1 MMKFEVNYKRGVM
14 HHKNTFN
21 EQITSMLNIF
31 VNEQKKRFAENEI
44 LTIDLHCHDHNSNV
58 PDEQLGRILGIPET
72 WLPTENLIATLKSNG
87 CDTYTVTN
95 HNNARSCWQLLDKG
109 QDILVGAEFS
119 CTVPDYKVGI
129 HVLTYGFTPEHEVKL
144 NKYRNDI
151 YKFLDYTR
159 ENDLPTIWAHPLYHY
174 KSKGIPAMEFFDKM
188 ALLFERFEVI
198 NGQRDSWQNMLVKQW
213 IESLTP
219 DKLEELS
226 HKFKIKLDRY
236 CTTPYNKYMSGGSDS
251 HMGIFTGLT
260 GTYLHIPN
268 LTQRL
273 QSQNR
278 STLALEAIKNGAMA
292 PFGTHNDSEKM
303 AIAFIDYFCQIGM
316 NMKDPGLPH
325 ILLHKGDTQD
335 KLAAMAIVNAFH
347 ELKRHK
353 TTLNFLEL
361 FHKSLIGKTFSRT
374 KRFIVSKDY
383 KKVFDIAYTLSR
395 YTKTRKKDDIVFYNE
410 SIYAIYKELLQLLM
424 KRSDKHINDLIKDDR
439 FKSKEF
445 ESFFQKIE
453 IPVHFR
459 KYIESNEK
467 NNGNGAAKV
476 NLPKLFDELSF
487 PFLGSAVI
495 AAAFFTSARVM
506 YKARPLLYEFAK
518 KHNTLK
524 HPERTLWLTDTFT
537 DSNGVAMVLQSM
549 LKEIQKRDLPIDIVT
564 VSSTLQPQDHLIVIR
579 PLKEFTLPF
588 YEQQPLRIPD
598 ILEIHNIFKEG
609 EYSKIISS
617 TEGPMGLAALWLKF
631 AYSVPAYFYVH
642 TDWMMFAEQTLK
654 LTGDNLDNFRRILR
668 AFYKAFDGLFVLNND
683 HRKWLTGKDM
693 GFDPGQVFLTAHWVE
708 EIFKPYKT
716 NKEKIFNVDE
726 KTPVILFAGR
736 LSEEKGVMD
745 IPKVMNIVQ
754 QKHPNA
760 KIAFAGIGPKEK
772 ELKQILPDAIF
783 LGWVNHDD
791 LPKVYSAADI
801 LVLPSRFDT
810 FGCVVLEAL
819 SCGLPVIAYNTK
831 GPKDIINDG
840 LNGYLVKHETEMA
853 ARIIELLNN
862 PLLLN
867 LFKNQSILRANEF
880 SPDKIIRQFV
890 NDLNSA
896 A

>member
-1 MMKFEVNYKRGVM
+1 M
-14 HHKNTFN
+14 HHQNTFN
-21 EQITSMLNIF
+21 EHIISMLNIF
-31 VNEQKKRFAENEI
+31 VNEQKKQFRDSEV
-44 LTIDLHCHDHNSNV
+44 LTIDLHCHDHNSNT

-72 WLPTENLIATLKSNG
+72 WLPTENLLTTLKNNG
-87 CDTYTVTN
+87 CDTFTVTN
-95 HNNARSCWQLLDKG
+95 HNNAYSCWQLLNKG
-109 QDILVGAEFS
+109 EDILVGAEFS

-129 HVLTYGFTPEHEVKL
+129 HVLTYGFTPEQEFKL

-159 ENDLPTIWAHPLYHY
+159 DNDLPTIWAHPLYHY
-174 KSKGIPAMEFFDKM
+174 KSKGIPPMEFFDKM

-198 NGQRDSWQNMLVKQW
+198 NGQRDSWQNMLVVQW

-219 DKLEELS
+219 DKLEKLS
-226 HKFKIKLDRY
+226 HKFKIKPDRY
-236 CTTPYNKYMSGGSDS
+236 CASPYNKYMSGGSDS

-260 GTYLHIPN
+260 GSYLHIPN
-268 LTQRL
+268 LAERL
-273 QSQNR
+273 QSQSR
-278 STLALEAIKNGAMA
+278 SALALEAIKKGAMA

-335 KLAAMAIVNAFH
+335 KLAALAITNAFH

-374 KRFIVSKDY
+374 KRFYVSKDY
-383 KKVFDIAYTLSR
+383 KKVFDIAYALSR
-395 YTKTRKKDDIVFYNE
+395 YTKTRKKDDVVFYTK
-410 SIYAIYKELLQLLM
+410 SIYAIYKELVQLLV
-424 KRSDKHINDLIKDDR
+424 KRSDKHINELIKNDR

-453 IPVHFR
+453 LPVHFR
-459 KYIESNEK
+459 KYMEGNEK
-467 NNGNGAAKV
+467 NNGNASAKV

-518 KHNTLK
+518 AHNTLK

-564 VSSTLQPQDHLIVIR
+564 VSSTLQSQDHLIVIR

-609 EYSKIISS
+609 EYSKIIAS
-617 TEGPMGLAALWLKF
+617 TEGPMGLAALWLKY

-654 LTGDNLDNFRRILR
+654 LTNENLNNFRRLLR
-668 AFYKAFDGLFVLNND
+668 AFYKGFDGLFVLNND

-693 GFDPGQVFLTAHWVE
+693 GFNTSQVFLTAHWVE
-708 EIFKPYKT
+708 EIFKPNKT
-716 NKEKIFNVDE
+716 NKKQIFGVDE
-726 KTPVILFAGR
+726 QIPVILFAGR

-745 IPKVMNIVQ
+745 IPKVMNMVK

-760 KIAFAGIGPKEK
+760 KIAFAGIGPKEN
-772 ELKQILPDAIF
+772 ELKAMIPDAIF

-831 GPKDIINDG
+831 GPKDIINNG
-840 LNGYLVKHETEMA
+840 LNGYLVKNDTEMA
-853 ARIIELLNN
+853 ARIIELFNN

-867 LFKNQSILRANEF
+867 LFKNQSILRAHEF
-880 SPDKIIRQFV
+880 SPDKIIQQFI
-890 NDLNSA
+890 NDINSA